1 MKNLNKIIKYKKME
15 PNQENNNFF
24 DDVDNDKEIDQNNI
38 EILNNNIK
46 KNEKLDVKELL
57 EFQNTSKLEENNSE
71 EVSLENIDEDL
82 YMQELYLRL
91 TQMKQERKKAEE
103 NAKLLDNR
111 LNLLKGEEI
120 KTLKKIEITKK
131 KANDKFKNLKF
142 IAQNRNIKLEAKKK
156 KEKDLILKKE
166 QNKLMNITIK
176 NNTEKNKEKLKR
188 QIEEE
193 AKLLK
198 IQKIYNKQL
207 INFLSEEKMNEN
219 KAKCT
224 NIKNE
229 KSYYNEKKRILE
241 NEKKRKLREELEKK
255 LIEEYKL
262 KEIAENKRI
271 KAEKQEIEII
281 KKLQNT
287 TKLQQNIT
295 DEYEKMNIDSV
306 MRGDYENFNNKYNS
320 NDKRKNKRKENDKIK

>member
-1 MKNLNKIIKYKKME
+1 MNK
-15 PNQENNNFF
+15 
-24 DDVDNDKEIDQNNI
+24 
-38 EILNNNIK
+38 
-46 KNEKLDVKELL
+46 
-57 EFQNTSKLEENNSE
+57 
-71 EVSLENIDEDL
+71 
-82 YMQELYLRL
+82 
-91 TQMKQERKKAEE
+91 
-103 NAKLLDNR
+103 
-111 LNLLKGEEI
+111 
-120 KTLKKIEITKK
+120 
-131 KANDKFKNLKF
+131 
-142 IAQNRNIKLEAKKK
+142 
-156 KEKDLILKKE
+156 
-166 QNKLMNITIK
+166 TIK

-207 INFLSEEKMNEN
+207 INFLNEEKMNEN
-219 KAKCT
+219 KAKCA

-295 DEYEKMNIDSV
+295 DEFEKMNIDSV

>member
-1 MKNLNKIIKYKKME
+1 ME
-15 PNQENNNFF
+15 PNQEDNNFF
-24 DDVDNDKEIDQNNI
+24 DDVDNEKEIDQNNQ

-57 EFQNTSKLEENNSE
+57 EFQNPSKLEENNSE

-91 TQMKQERKKAEE
+91 TQMKQERKQAEE

-131 KANDKFKNLKF
+131 KANDKFQNLKF

-166 QNKLMNITIK
+166 QNKLMNKTIK

-207 INFLSEEKMNEN
+207 INFLNEEKMNEN
-219 KAKCT
+219 KAKCA

-295 DEYEKMNIDSV
+295 DEFEKMNIDSV

>member
-1 MKNLNKIIKYKKME
+1 ME
-15 PNQENNNFF
+15 PNQEDNNFF
-24 DDVDNDKEIDQNNI
+24 DDVDNDKEIDQNNQ

-57 EFQNTSKLEENNSE
+57 EFQNPSKLEENNSE

-91 TQMKQERKKAEE
+91 TQMKQERKQAEE

-131 KANDKFKNLKF
+131 KANDKFQNLKF

-166 QNKLMNITIK
+166 QNKLMNKTIK

-207 INFLSEEKMNEN
+207 INFLNEEKMNEN
-219 KAKCT
+219 KAKCA

-295 DEYEKMNIDSV
+295 DEFEKMNIDSV
-306 MRGDYENFNNKYNS
+306 MRGEYENFNNKYNS

>member
-1 MKNLNKIIKYKKME
+1 ME
-15 PNQENNNFF
+15 PNQEDNNFF
-24 DDVDNDKEIDQNNI
+24 DDVDNEKEIDQNNQ

-57 EFQNTSKLEENNSE
+57 EFQNPSKLEENNSE

-91 TQMKQERKKAEE
+91 TQMKQERKQAEE

-131 KANDKFKNLKF
+131 KANDKFQNLKF

-166 QNKLMNITIK
+166 QNKLMNKTIK

-207 INFLSEEKMNEN
+207 INFLNEEKMNEN
-219 KAKCT
+219 KAKCA

-229 KSYYNEKKRILE
+229 KTYYNEKKRILE

-295 DEYEKMNIDSV
+295 DEFEKMNIDSV

>member
-1 MKNLNKIIKYKKME
+1 MESKKAE
-15 PNQENNNFF
+15 SDFF
-24 DDVDNDKEIDQNNI
+24 DDVYDDKETEKDTKEN
-38 EILNNNIK
+38 LNNNNI
-46 KNEKLDVKELL
+46 NNGKLDIKELL
-57 EFQNTSKLEENNSE
+57 DFQNQSKEEGNME

-91 TQMKQERKKAEE
+91 NQMKQERKMAED

-120 KTLKKIEITKK
+120 KRLKNIEITKQ
-131 KANDKFKNLKF
+131 KANEKLQNLKF
-142 IAQNRNIKLEAKKK
+142 MVENKNIKNQAKKN
-156 KEKDLILKKE
+156 KEKELSIKKE
-166 QNKLMNITIK
+166 QNKLMNKTIK
-176 NNTEKNKEKLKR
+176 NNTEKNKEKLRR

-198 IQKIYNKQL
+198 IQKTYNKQL
-207 INFLSEEKMNEN
+207 INFLNEERMNAN
-219 KAKCT
+219 KARCA

-229 KSYYNEKKRILE
+229 INNRNEKKRMLE

-255 LIEEYKL
+255 LIDEYKL
-262 KEIAENKRI
+262 KEEAENRRI

-287 TKLQQNIT
+287 TKIQQNIN
-295 DEYEKMNIDSV
+295 DKFEKMNINSV
-306 MRGDYENFNNKYNS
+306 MRGEYDNFNNTNKYDY
-320 NDKRKNKRKENDKIK
+320 NDKGKTQNKEKNKMK

>member
-1 MKNLNKIIKYKKME
+1 ME
-15 PNQENNNFF
+15 PNQEDNNFF
-24 DDVDNDKEIDQNNI
+24 DDVDNEKEIDQNNQ

-57 EFQNTSKLEENNSE
+57 EFQNPSKLEENNSE

-91 TQMKQERKKAEE
+91 TQMKQERKQAEE

-131 KANDKFKNLKF
+131 KANDKFQNLKF

-166 QNKLMNITIK
+166 QNKLMNKTIK

-207 INFLSEEKMNEN
+207 INFLNEEKMNEN
-219 KAKCT
+219 KAKCV

-295 DEYEKMNIDSV
+295 DEFEKMNIDSV

>member
-1 MKNLNKIIKYKKME
+1 MESKKAKSD
-15 PNQENNNFF
+15 FF
-24 DDVDNDKEIDQNNI
+24 DDVYDDKETEKDTKEN
-38 EILNNNIK
+38 LNNNNI
-46 KNEKLDVKELL
+46 NNGKLDIKELL
-57 EFQNTSKLEENNSE
+57 DFQNQSKEEGNME

-91 TQMKQERKKAEE
+91 NQMKQERKMAED

-131 KANDKFKNLKF
+131 KANDKFQNLKF

-166 QNKLMNITIK
+166 QNKLMNKTIK

-207 INFLSEEKMNEN
+207 INFLNEEKMNEN
-219 KAKCT
+219 KAKCA

-295 DEYEKMNIDSV
+295 DEFEKMNIDSV

>member
-1 MKNLNKIIKYKKME
+1 ME
-15 PNQENNNFF
+15 PNQEDNNFF
-24 DDVDNDKEIDQNNI
+24 DDVDNEKEIDQNNQ

-57 EFQNTSKLEENNSE
+57 EFQNPSKLEENNSE

-91 TQMKQERKKAEE
+91 TQMKQERKEAEE

-131 KANDKFKNLKF
+131 KANDKFQNLKF

-166 QNKLMNITIK
+166 QNKLMNKTIK

-207 INFLSEEKMNEN
+207 INFLNEEKMNEN
-219 KAKCT
+219 KAKCA

-295 DEYEKMNIDSV
+295 DEFEKMNIDSV

>member
-1 MKNLNKIIKYKKME
+1 ME
-15 PNQENNNFF
+15 PNQEDNNFF
-24 DDVDNDKEIDQNNI
+24 DDVDNDKEIDQNNQ

-57 EFQNTSKLEENNSE
+57 EFQNPSKLEENNSE

-91 TQMKQERKKAEE
+91 TQMKQERKQAEE

-131 KANDKFKNLKF
+131 KANDKFQNLKF

-166 QNKLMNITIK
+166 QNKLMNKTIK

-207 INFLSEEKMNEN
+207 INFLNEEKMNEN
-219 KAKCT
+219 KAKCA

-295 DEYEKMNIDSV
+295 DEFEKMNIDSV

>member
-1 MKNLNKIIKYKKME
+1 ME
-15 PNQENNNFF
+15 PNQEDNNFF
-24 DDVDNDKEIDQNNI
+24 DDVDNDKEIDQNNQ

-57 EFQNTSKLEENNSE
+57 EFQNPSKLEENNSE

-91 TQMKQERKKAEE
+91 TQMKQERKEAEE

-131 KANDKFKNLKF
+131 KANDKFQNLKF

-166 QNKLMNITIK
+166 QNKLMNKTIK

-207 INFLSEEKMNEN
+207 INFLNEEKMNEN
-219 KAKCT
+219 KAKCA

-271 KAEKQEIEII
+271 EAEKQEIEII

-295 DEYEKMNIDSV
+295 DEFEKMNIDSV

>member
-1 MKNLNKIIKYKKME
+1 MESKKAE
-15 PNQENNNFF
+15 SDFF
-24 DDVDNDKEIDQNNI
+24 DDVYDDKETEKDTKEN
-38 EILNNNIK
+38 LNNNNI
-46 KNEKLDVKELL
+46 NNGKLDIKELL
-57 EFQNTSKLEENNSE
+57 DFQNQSKEEGNME

-91 TQMKQERKKAEE
+91 NQMKQERKMAED

-131 KANDKFKNLKF
+131 KANDKFQNLKF

-166 QNKLMNITIK
+166 QNKLMNKTIK

-207 INFLSEEKMNEN
+207 INFLNEEKMNEN
-219 KAKCT
+219 KAKCA

-295 DEYEKMNIDSV
+295 DEFEKMNIDSV

>member
-1 MKNLNKIIKYKKME
+1 MESKKAE
-15 PNQENNNFF
+15 SDFF
-24 DDVDNDKEIDQNNI
+24 DDVYDDKETEKDTKEN
-38 EILNNNIK
+38 LNNNNI
-46 KNEKLDVKELL
+46 NNGKLDIKELL
-57 EFQNTSKLEENNSE
+57 DFQNQSKEEGNVE

-91 TQMKQERKKAEE
+91 NQMKQERKMAED

-120 KTLKKIEITKK
+120 KRLKNIEITKK
-131 KANDKFKNLKF
+131 KANEKLQNLKF
-142 IAQNRNIKLEAKKK
+142 MVENKNIKNQAKKN
-156 KEKDLILKKE
+156 KEKELSIKKE
-166 QNKLMNITIK
+166 QNKLMNKTIK
-176 NNTEKNKEKLKR
+176 NNTEKNKEKLRR

-198 IQKIYNKQL
+198 IQKTYNKQL
-207 INFLSEEKMNEN
+207 INFLNEERMNAN
-219 KAKCT
+219 KARCA

-229 KSYYNEKKRILE
+229 INNRNEKKRMFE

-255 LIEEYKL
+255 LIDEYKL
-262 KEIAENKRI
+262 KEEAENRRI

-287 TKLQQNIT
+287 TKIQQNIN
-295 DEYEKMNIDSV
+295 DKYEKMNINSV
-306 MRGDYENFNNKYNS
+306 MRGEYDNFNNSNKYDY
-320 NDKRKNKRKENDKIK
+320 NDKGKTQNKEKNKMK

>member
-1 MKNLNKIIKYKKME
+1 MESKKAE
-15 PNQENNNFF
+15 SDFF
-24 DDVDNDKEIDQNNI
+24 DDVYDDKETEKDTKEN
-38 EILNNNIK
+38 LNNNNI
-46 KNEKLDVKELL
+46 NNGKLDIKELL
-57 EFQNTSKLEENNSE
+57 DFQNQSKEEGNME

-91 TQMKQERKKAEE
+91 NQMKQERKMAED

-120 KTLKKIEITKK
+120 KRLKNIEITKK
-131 KANDKFKNLKF
+131 KANEKLQNLKF
-142 IAQNRNIKLEAKKK
+142 MVENKNIKNQAKKN
-156 KEKDLILKKE
+156 KEKELSIKKE
-166 QNKLMNITIK
+166 QNKLMNKTIK
-176 NNTEKNKEKLKR
+176 NNTEKNKEKLRR

-198 IQKIYNKQL
+198 IQKTYNKQL
-207 INFLSEEKMNEN
+207 INFLNEERMNAN
-219 KAKCT
+219 KARCA

-229 KSYYNEKKRILE
+229 INNRNEKKRMFE

-255 LIEEYKL
+255 LIDEYKL
-262 KEIAENKRI
+262 KEEAENRRI

-287 TKLQQNIT
+287 TKIQQNIN
-295 DEYEKMNIDSV
+295 DKFEKMNINSV
-306 MRGDYENFNNKYNS
+306 MRGEYDNFNNSNKYDY
-320 NDKRKNKRKENDKIK
+320 NDKGKTQNKEKNKMK

>member
-1 MKNLNKIIKYKKME
+1 MESKKAE
-15 PNQENNNFF
+15 SDFF
-24 DDVDNDKEIDQNNI
+24 DDVYDDKETEKDTKEN
-38 EILNNNIK
+38 LNNNNI
-46 KNEKLDVKELL
+46 NNGKLDIKELL
-57 EFQNTSKLEENNSE
+57 DFQNQSKEEGNME

-91 TQMKQERKKAEE
+91 NQMKQERKMAED

-120 KTLKKIEITKK
+120 KRLKNIEITKK
-131 KANDKFKNLKF
+131 KANEKLQNLKF
-142 IAQNRNIKLEAKKK
+142 MVENKNIKNQAKKN
-156 KEKDLILKKE
+156 KEKELSIKKE
-166 QNKLMNITIK
+166 QNKLMNKTIK
-176 NNTEKNKEKLKR
+176 NNTEKNKEKLRR

-198 IQKIYNKQL
+198 IQKTYNKQL
-207 INFLSEEKMNEN
+207 INFLNEERMNAN
-219 KAKCT
+219 KVKCA

-229 KSYYNEKKRILE
+229 INNRNEKKRMIE

-255 LIEEYKL
+255 LIDEYKL
-262 KEIAENKRI
+262 KEEAENRRI

-287 TKLQQNIT
+287 TKIQQNIN
-295 DEYEKMNIDSV
+295 DKFEKMNINSV
-306 MRGDYENFNNKYNS
+306 MRGEYDNFNNTNKYDY
-320 NDKRKNKRKENDKIK
+320 NDKGKKPNKEKNKMK